1 VFWFTSAPFDITA
14 DLYASLRKKK
24 KRGGKIEELN
34 QKGKKELYVSFGF
47 NDFLEP

>member
-1 VFWFTSAPFDITA
+1 VFWFTSAPFDITV

-47 NDFLEP
+47 NDF

>member
-1 VFWFTSAPFDITA
+1 VFWFTSAPFDITV
-14 DLYASLRKKK
+14 DLYASLRKK

-47 NDFLEP
+47 NDFLES